1 MSTENVDARKNVT
14 TVAWVVL
21 LASAVLEA
29 VWATALHAS
38 RGFTVPVDTIVFVVA
53 LSLSMLGLGYAAKH
67 IPIGT
72 AYAIW
77 TGIGAAL
84 TVAWAMLTGTE
95 TASLLK
101 ALFLVGIIGCAIGL
115 KMVGDGDAPQDDGD
129 DISAGGPPER
139 RPGRAA

>member
-1 MSTENVDARKNVT
+1 MSATTKTV
-14 TVAWVVL
+14 TVAWGVL

-29 VWATALHAS
+29 VWATALDAS
-38 RGFTVPVDTIVFVVA
+38 HGFTVLADTIVFVVA

-77 TGIGAAL
+77 TGVGAAL

-95 TASLLK
+95 SASLLK

-115 KMVGDGDAPQDDGD
+115 KLVGHDDG
-129 DISAGGPPER
+129 G
-139 RPGRAA
+139 RPAPDEPTD

>member
-1 MSTENVDARKNVT
+1 MSAKSTKNANGL
-14 TVAWVVL
+14 AWAVL

-29 VWATALHAS
+29 VWATALDAS
-38 RGFTVPVDTIVFVVA
+38 HGFTVLGDTIVFVVA
-53 LSLSMLGLGYAAKH
+53 LAASMLGLGYAAKH

-77 TGIGAAL
+77 TGVGAAL
-84 TVAWAMLTGTE
+84 TVAWAMVTGTE

-115 KMVGDGDAPQDDGD
+115 KVVGDGGHAGSRSDD
-129 DISAGGPPER
+129 
-139 RPGRAA
+139 